1 MDDSAWFPQLREDYL
16 KLMQQYGVTSVDYDK
31 VVEEAGVN

>member
-1 MDDSAWFPQLREDYL
+1 MDDSTWLPHLREDYL
-16 KLMQQYGVTSVDYDK
+16 KLMQAHDVTFVDYDK